1 MPQKTIELNMDEIRF
16 TSDENTVLI
25 THGITTCI
33 AFIVQGSFWDDD
45 DDEIEYCGLYH
56 WSGFD
61 SSSTPHTQ
69 QAENALTYFLEKL
82 RSFAGLDA
90 SSNITID
97 VLAFI
102 GGEKE
107 QRDESGAIV
116 VSGTEAE
123 VLSLRNAVAKFDYTA
138 MHFTL
143 SADDISHQHFL
154 TTNEQSVSIELSIDE
169 CTLHVEE
176 SEAIEL
182 QENMEE
188 YSTAMLIV

>member
-33 AFIVQGSFWDDD
+33 AFTVQGSFWDDD

-61 SSSTPHTQ
+61 SSSTPHGQ
-69 QAENALTYFLEKL
+69 QTEKALTYFLEKL
-82 RSFAGLDA
+82 RDFAGLDA
-90 SSNITID
+90 TSNITID
-97 VLAFI
+97 VLEFI

-107 QRDESGAIV
+107 QQDTEGSTI

-123 VLSLRNAVAKFDYTA
+123 VNSLEKAVAEFDYTA
-138 MHFTL
+138 MHFIL
-143 SADDISHQHFL
+143 SDDAISHQHFL
-154 TTNEQSVSIELSIDE
+154 TTNEQSTSIELSIDE
-169 CTLHVEE
+169 CVLRVEE
-176 SEAIEL
+176 TESVEL
-182 QENMEE
+182 QEEIE
-188 YSTAMLIV
+188 CYSTAMLIV